1 MQQMNSLSLRQALL
15 QSVTLTALLLQV
27 SAAQSTELDCIE
39 GLNCNAPSRGQVVD
53 DSSSIPTTIAENT
66 ETADDPSEPVA
77 ALDGFSLSVDGEVVA
92 GQGTVVDAQRTA
104 DVGLNDAD
112 IQVKFDGLEVRP
124 MLNVSTVPAT
134 QNYVAG
140 EVLEF
145 QASLNYA
152 AWISRAEV
160 IISKFDGVRSSVIA
174 EVNMERDGTA
184 TWRVPDDMTSKLSY
198 VLRVYDAEGRYDETL
213 PRPLTSKDNPITGL
227 QDNIEDGV
235 VPGRTAAPGV
245 NEDNTALRN
254 ILVQGGSVTIYGRG
268 IEGKGDVYAFGETV
282 PVDAEGNFL
291 IQRILPP
298 GDHTVDV
305 EVRGADGNN
314 LDFTRQINIPTD
326 DWFYVGL
333 ADFTLGK
340 RLGNKDMKS
349 VYPGEYD
356 GIYNKGRLAFYL
368 KGKIKGS
375 MLLTAALDT
384 GEHDVRDILKQLD
397 EKDPRRFLKRIDP
410 DDYYPVYGDDSSA
423 IEDAPTAGRFYVR
436 LKKDDSHVMWG
447 NYKAYISG
455 NKFLSNERALYGA
468 QAVHK
473 SNKVALDGSRTTEI
487 SAHAAQPGTLTQN
500 DTLRGTGGSAYFTK
514 HQDITQGTET
524 IAIETRDPVT
534 GFVISKTTLKAGT
547 DYDIDYSQGVI
558 LLNNPLPSLSNGKY
572 IYLVANYEYT
582 PATTEV
588 KGYAAGGR
596 AHQWLGKHVRV
607 GVTTMRDYSGEA
619 NLTLGGADV
628 RLQATE
634 KSYIDFHAAR
644 SKGKGFGYSA
654 SADGG
659 LTYSEIAPIAGAR
672 KAANAF
678 GVSAKADL
686 EEVTNGRLKG
696 DLQADYAHKKAGFTT
711 LDNQINERKEDIRV
725 ASNIEVSEKTSFGVE
740 ASQSRSG
747 KDTDREVKAAVKHH
761 LTEKTSIEFGV
772 KNTQKSGSVAPVD
785 ERGNR
790 TDLGVKLSHDIDDNT
805 SAYVFGQVTAKRG
818 KNRERDDRV
827 GVGGKTDLNEKVG
840 LEGEVSG
847 GSQGLGGSAK
857 VVFTPNADAK
867 YYFGYELDPY
877 RELDTNSSFIS
888 SGNDLGAFIVGGRQK
903 VSDQLSFY
911 VEDSYDL
918 FGLKRTLAQNYGMEY
933 APMEN
938 WTIVAAVEMG
948 HIYDDTINSIT
959 NIKNSDFDRKAG
971 SVTVGYRHENGNA
984 ARLKGEVRFEDSKD
998 AANSRDMTSYLMEA
1012 TVNWRANDDWRF
1024 IGNVDAVFS
1033 EATSATRDGEY
1044 VEGSLGFAY
1053 RPTED
1058 DRLNALFKYT
1068 YLYDL
1073 PGADQVTVNGTLNG
1087 PYQRSHILSADAIYD
1102 VSEILSVGAKYGMRY
1117 GETRERTGGAG
1128 WTDNVAHLAI
1138 LRGDINVIREWDVLL
1153 EGRMLWSPT
1162 SKSTDFG
1169 ALAAVYRH
1177 MGENFKVGVGYN
1189 FGRFSDD
1196 LTDLVADD
1204 HGVFVNA
1211 IGKF

>member
-1 MQQMNSLSLRQALL
+1 MNAPTFRLALL
-15 QSVTLTALLLQV
+15 QSVTFAALLLQV
-27 SAAQSTELDCIE
+27 PSALAAETDCVE
-39 GLNCNAPSRGQVVD
+39 GLNCDTPLRGQTID
-53 DSSSIPTTIAENT
+53 DSSSVPTNIAENT
-66 ETADDPSEPVA
+66 ETADDPAEPVA
-77 ALDGFSLSVDGEVVA
+77 ALYGFSLSVDGEVVA
-92 GQGTVVDAQRTA
+92 GQGSVVDAQRIT
-104 DVGLNDAD
+104 DVALSDAD
-112 IQVKFDGLEVRP
+112 IQVKFDGLDVRP

-152 AWISRAEV
+152 AWISRAEI
-160 IISKFDGVRSSVIA
+160 IISQFDGVRSGVTA
-174 EVNMERDGTA
+174 EVQLEQDGTA
-184 TWRVPDDMTSKLSY
+184 KWQVPEGLTAKLSY

-213 PRPLTSKDNPITGL
+213 PRPLTSKDDIKA
-227 QDNIEDGV
+227 DVEDAV
-235 VPGRTAAPGV
+235 VPGRTAAPGL
-245 NEDNTALRN
+245 NEDHTALRN
-254 ILVQGGSVTIYGRG
+254 IPVQGGSVTIYGRG
-268 IEGKGDVYAFGETV
+268 IEGKSNVHAFGETV
-282 PVDAEGNFL
+282 PVDTEGNFL

-340 RLGNKDMKS
+340 RIGNKDMKS
-349 VYPGEYD
+349 IYPGEYD
-356 GIYNKGRLAFYL
+356 GVYNKGRLAFYL

-375 MLLTAALDT
+375 MLLTAAMDT
-384 GEHDVRDILKQLD
+384 GEHDVRDILKQMD
-397 EKDPRRFLKRIDP
+397 AKDPRRFLKRIDP

-423 IEDAPTAGRFYVR
+423 IEDAPTSGRFYVR

-473 SNKVALDGSRTTEI
+473 SNRVALDGSRTTEI

-524 IAIETRDPVT
+524 ISVETRDPVT

-547 DYDIDYSQGVI
+547 DYDIDYSQGVV
-558 LLNNPLPSLSNGKY
+558 LLNAPLSSSSANGKWQ
-572 IYLVANYEYT
+572 YLVVSYEFT
-582 PATTEV
+582 PATTDV
-588 KGYAAGGR
+588 KGYAVGGR
-596 AHQWLGKHVRV
+596 AHQWLGDHVRV
-607 GVTTMRDYSGEA
+607 GVTAMRDYSGEA

-634 KSYIDFHAAR
+634 KSYIDFHTAH
-644 SKGKGFGYSA
+644 SKGNGFGYSA

-659 LTYSEIAPIAGAR
+659 LTYSDITPTAGVR

-686 EEVTNGRLKG
+686 EEVTGGRLLG
-696 DLQADYAHKKAGFTT
+696 DMQADYSYRQGGFTT

-725 ASNIEVSEKTSFGVE
+725 ASNIEVSEETRVAVE

-747 KDTDREVKAAVKHH
+747 KNTDREVKAAVEHNV
-761 LTEKTSIEFGV
+761 TEKTSIELAV
-772 KNTQKSGSVAPVD
+772 KNSHKSGSVAPIV
-785 ERGNR
+785 ERGGR
-790 TDLGVKLSHDIDDNT
+790 TDLGVKLTHDIDDNS
-805 SAYVFGQVTAKRG
+805 SAYVFGQVTAHRG
-818 KNRERDDRV
+818 KNRERDDRI
-827 GVGGKTDLNEKVG
+827 GVGGKTDFSEKVG
-840 LEGEVSG
+840 VEGEVSS
-847 GSQGLGGSAK
+847 GSQGMGGGAK
-857 VVFTPNADAK
+857 LVFTPNADSK

-877 RELDTNSSFIS
+877 RELDSNSSFIS

-903 VSDQLSFY
+903 VSDKLSFY

-918 FGLKRTLAQNYGMEY
+918 FGLRRTLAQNYGMEY
-933 APMEN
+933 APFDN
-938 WTIVAAVEMG
+938 WTIGAAVEMG
-948 HIYDDTINSIT
+948 HIYDDTVNSIT
-959 NIKNSDFDRKAG
+959 SIKNSDFDRKAG
-971 SVTVGYRHENGNA
+971 SVTVGYRHENGNS
-984 ARLKGEVRFEDSKD
+984 ARLKGEVRYEDSKD
-998 AANSRDMTSYLMEA
+998 ALNTRDMNSYLLEA
-1012 TVNWRANDDWRF
+1012 MVNWRANDDWRF

-1033 EATSATRDGEY
+1033 DATAATRDGEY
-1044 VEGSLGFAY
+1044 VEASLGFAY

-1058 DRLNALFKYT
+1058 DRLNALLKYT

-1073 PGADQVTVNGTLNG
+1073 PGADQVTIGGTLNG
-1087 PYQRSHILSADAIYD
+1087 PYQRSHIFSADAIYD
-1102 VSEILSVGAKYGMRY
+1102 LNDILSIGAKYGMRY
-1117 GETRERTGGAG
+1117 GQTRERKGGAG
-1128 WTDNVAHLAI
+1128 WTDNVAHLAV
-1138 LRGDINVIREWDVLL
+1138 LRGDINVIREWDMLI

-1177 MGENFKVGVGYN
+1177 MGENFKVGLGYN

-1196 LTDLVADD
+1196 LSDLVADD

>member
-1 MQQMNSLSLRQALL
+1 MTSPSLRLALL
-15 QSVTLTALLLQV
+15 QTVTLAALALSV
-27 SAAQSTELDCIE
+27 PAAAEADCVE
-39 GLNCNAPSRGQVVD
+39 GLNCDAPLRGQAID
-53 DSSSIPTTIAENT
+53 DSNAVPTQIGANT

-92 GQGTVVDAQRTA
+92 GQGSVVDAQRTT
-104 DVGLNDAD
+104 DVALSDAD
-112 IQVKFDGLEVRP
+112 IQVKFDGLDVRP

-152 AWISRAEV
+152 AWISRAD
-160 IISKFDGVRSSVIA
+160 IIITQFDGVRSGFIA
-174 EVNMERDGTA
+174 EVQMQQDGTA
-184 TWRVPDDMTSKLSY
+184 QWRVPDDMTAKLAY
-198 VLRVYDAEGRYDETL
+198 VLRVYDAQGRYDETL
-213 PRPLTSKDNPITGL
+213 PRPLTAKDDIRA
-227 QDNIEDGV
+227 DVEDGV
-235 VPGRTAAPGV
+235 VPGGAAAPGL
-245 NEDNTALRN
+245 NEDHTALRN
-254 ILVQGGSVTIYGRG
+254 IPVQGGSVTIYGRG

-282 PVDAEGNFL
+282 PVDSEGNFL

-305 EVRGADGNN
+305 EVRNEDGNN

-333 ADFTLGK
+333 ADFTLG
-340 RLGNKDMKS
+340 RRFGNKDMKAI
-349 VYPGEYD
+349 YPGEYD

-384 GEHDVRDILKQLD
+384 GEHDVRDILKQID
-397 EKDPRRFLKRIDP
+397 AKDPRRFLKRIDP
-410 DDYYPVYGDDSSA
+410 DDYYPVYGDDSTS
-423 IEDAPTAGRFYVR
+423 IEDAPTSGRFYVK

-455 NKFLSNERALYGA
+455 NKFLTNERALYGA

-473 SNKVALDGSRTTEI
+473 SSKVALDGTRTTEI
-487 SAHAAQPGTLTQN
+487 SVHAAQPGTLTQN

-514 HQDITQGTET
+514 HQDITQGTES
-524 IAIETRDPVT
+524 IAVETRDPVT
-534 GFVISKTTLKAGT
+534 GFVISKATLKAGT
-547 DYDIDYSQGVI
+547 DYEIDYSQGVI
-558 LLNNPLPSLSNGKY
+558 LLNNPLASSAANGKWQ
-572 IYLVANYEYT
+572 YLVVSYEYT
-582 PATTEV
+582 PATTDV
-588 KGYAAGGR
+588 KGYAVGGR
-596 AHQWLGKHVRV
+596 AHQWLGDHVRV

-644 SKGKGFGYSA
+644 SKGNGFGYSA

-659 LTYSEIAPIAGAR
+659 LTYSEIAPTAGAR

-696 DLQADYAHKKAGFTT
+696 DLQADYSHKKAGFTT
-711 LDNQINERKEDIRV
+711 LDNQINERKEDIRI
-725 ASNIEVSEKTSFGVE
+725 ASNVEVSEKTSIGIE

-747 KDTDREVKAAVKHH
+747 KNTDREVKATV
-761 LTEKTSIEFGV
+761 TYQMSEKTSIELGV
-772 KNTQKSGSVAPVD
+772 KNSQKSGSVAPIV

-790 TDLGVKLSHDIDDNT
+790 TDLGAKLTHDVDENT
-805 SAYVFGQVTAKRG
+805 SAYVFGQVTAQRG
-818 KNRERDDRV
+818 KNRERDDRI
-827 GVGGKTDLNEKVG
+827 GVGGKTDLNDKVA
-840 LEGEVSG
+840 LEGEISG
-847 GSQGLGGSAK
+847 GTQGIDGSAK
-857 VVFTPNADAK
+857 VVFTPNADSK
-867 YYFGYELDPY
+867 YYFGYELDAY

-918 FGLKRTLAQNYGMEY
+918 FGLKRTLAQSYGMEY
-933 APMEN
+933 APFDN
-938 WTIVAAVEMG
+938 WTIGAAAEMG
-948 HIYDDTINSIT
+948 HIYDDTVNSISGL
-959 NIKNSDFDRKAG
+959 KNSDFDRKAG
-971 SVTVGYRHENGNA
+971 SVSVGYRNENGNA
-984 ARLKGEVRFEDSKD
+984 ARLKGEVRFEDSSD
-998 AANSRDMTSYLMEA
+998 ATNSRDMNSYLLEA
-1012 TVNWRANDDWRF
+1012 MVNWRANDDWRF
-1024 IGNVDAVFS
+1024 IGNLDAVFS
-1033 EATSATRDGEY
+1033 DATAATRDGEY

-1117 GETRERTGGAG
+1117 GQSRERTGGAG
-1128 WTDNVAHLAI
+1128 WTDNVAHLAV
-1138 LRGDINVIREWDVLL
+1138 LRGDINVIREWDMLI

-1196 LTDLVADD
+1196 LSDLVADD